1 MNEAAMVALEDR
13 LKSTDQSTLDA
24 ASLTIKST
32 HFERAVGQISRSVLD
47 KV

>member
-1 MNEAAMVALEDR
+1 MNELSKF
-13 LKSTDQSTLDA
+13 LL
-24 ASLTIKST
+24 LTIKST